1 MLMNGQQGGT
11 ACQQWEGQVISLR
24 ASPHTSRRGEGFPK
38 EGREHTERNRSM
50 VAQQIMEEGRRE
62 KQQKRGK
69 ISSFIRKRDE
79 EWVKNNRGNNQE
91 KINLS
96 QRSKFILPYG

>member
-1 MLMNGQQGGT
+1 
-11 ACQQWEGQVISLR
+11 
-24 ASPHTSRRGEGFPK
+24 
-38 EGREHTERNRSM
+38 M

-91 KINLS
+91 KINIS

>member
-1 MLMNGQQGGT
+1 
-11 ACQQWEGQVISLR
+11 
-24 ASPHTSRRGEGFPK
+24 
-38 EGREHTERNRSM
+38 M

-69 ISSFIRKRDE
+69 ISSFIRNRDE
-79 EWVKNNRGNNQE
+79 KWVKNNRGNNQE
-91 KINLS
+91 KIIIS